1 MAMVE
6 YRTVSVNSES
16 DIISEIIGF
25 ADDNGWETFPGDGI
39 IGHTADAVWVRI
51 WDQSDGI
58 RIKGGRSYGG
68 SGTTLG
74 DESGRYSKMT
84 KTTTYGVAWSPQGV
98 LHLFAHE
105 NPRAIFAVLNYA
117 TDAYQTLA
125 FGMLEKYGQFDG
137 GQWYFGTGEQSHNE
151 GVWSQGMEC
160 NNGNTPGAIAVSSWP
175 GVGGFGT
182 YRLYVD
188 LGDPSPSYN
197 RWAHGNNWNWSNY
210 PHVYMATSRGSERD
224 LMFTLAN
231 NTVNEWNAQT
241 VFLPCWNFVRR
252 PDELHSLVGRTPGV
266 RVLRAR
272 NFNREEVVTVGEQS
286 YKIFPVFQRR
296 TDSSGAREWSH
307 AFELPP
313 EP

>member
-1 MAMVE
+1 MGMIE
-6 YRTVSVNSES
+6 YRTVSVNSEA

-25 ADDNGWETFPGDGI
+25 ADDNGWETYPGDGI
-39 IGHTADAVWVRI
+39 IGHTADAIWVRI

-84 KTTTYGVAWSPQGV
+84 KSAIYSVSWSPQGV

-105 NPRAIFAVLNYA
+105 SPRAIYAVLNYA
-117 TDAYQTLA
+117 TDAYQMLA
-125 FGMLEKYGQFDG
+125 FGLLEKYGEFDG
-137 GQWYFGTGEQSHNE
+137 GQWYFGTAEQVHDSGSWGTGWACGNRAPAGICYSHF
-151 GVWSQGMEC
+151 
-160 NNGNTPGAIAVSSWP
+160 A
-175 GVGGFGT
+175 GVGTFGA
-182 YRLYVD
+182 YRLYAD
-188 LGDPSPSYN
+188 FGDPSPSYN
-197 RWAHGNNWNWSNY
+197 RWAHGNNWDWNNY
-210 PHVYMATSRGSERD
+210 PHVYMGTSRGGLRD
-224 LMFTLAN
+224 LMYTLSE

-266 RVLRAR
+266 RAVKAE

-296 TDSSGAREWSH
+296 TDNTGSREWSH
-307 AFELPP
+307 ALEMPP